1 MTACSIC
8 CANCSAQCRLTA
20 ICMLVGALITI
31 GLALCGVLQ
40 TGGRSPVAQVAT
52 K

>member
-1 MTACSIC
+1 MSEP
-8 CANCSAQCRLTA
+8 SLTPKGPLAA

-31 GLALCGVLQ
+31 GLVLSGVLQ
-40 TGGRSPVAQVAT
+40 TGARSPVAQVAT